1 MRISIGRWSPSASP
15 LRKRAM
21 ICQGC
26 VPSVSPAGSSPGG
39 CGGGGGGGAGEGG
52 RRTPQ
57 GLALLRDACCAHGPG
72 KRGRR
77 TACVGAARILEL
89 PTRRWR
95 TLVQT
100 SFLALP
106 AGSLGPCPEPHPQLA
121 HIFAFL
127 RVEGSPLPEPERVC
141 PSGGGSS
148 VIRWRKGLCFRLRKI
163 LFFVLGLYVAI
174 PFLIK
179 LCPGIQAKL
188 IFLNF
193 VRVPYFIDLKRPQ
206 DQGLNHTCNY
216 YLQPEEDVTI
226 GVWHT
231 VPTVWWKNA
240 QGKDQMWYEDA
251 LSSSHPI
258 ILYLHGNAGTR
269 GGDHRVELYKVLSSL
284 GYHVVTFDYRGWG
297 DSVGTPSERG
307 MTYDALHV
315 FDWIKVRS
323 GDNPVYIWGHSLGTG
338 VATNLVRRLCERETP
353 PDALI
358 LESPFTNIRE
368 EAKSHPFSVIYR
380 YFPGFDWFFL
390 DPITSSGIQFAND
403 ENVKHISC
411 SLLILHAEDDPVVPF
426 QLGRKLYNIA
436 APSRSFRDFKVQ
448 FIPFHSDLGYRHK
461 YIYKSPELPR
471 ILREFLGKS
480 EPGRQH

>member
-1 MRISIGRWSPSASP
+1 MRKRAEPVALEHERRAVSGSPSAGSAASALDADCRLKQNLCLAGP
-15 LRKRAM
+15 GPAEPRCASDAGMKRAL
-21 ICQGC
+21 
-26 VPSVSPAGSSPGG
+26 
-39 CGGGGGGGAGEGG
+39 G
-52 RRTPQ
+52 R
-57 GLALLRDACCAHGPG
+57 
-72 KRGRR
+72 
-77 TACVGAARILEL
+77 
-89 PTRRWR
+89 
-95 TLVQT
+95 
-100 SFLALP
+100 
-106 AGSLGPCPEPHPQLA
+106 
-121 HIFAFL
+121 
-127 RVEGSPLPEPERVC
+127 
-141 PSGGGSS
+141 
-148 VIRWRKGLCFRLRKI
+148 RKGLCFRLRKI
-163 LFFVLGLYVAI
+163 LLCVLGLYVAI

-179 LCPGIQAKL
+179 LCPAIQAKL

-193 VRVPYFIDLKRPQ
+193 VRVPYFIDLKKPQ

-216 YLQPEEDVTI
+216 YLHPEEGVTI

-231 VPTVWWKNA
+231 VPAVWWKNA
-240 QGKDQMWYEDA
+240 QGKDQIWYEDA
-251 LSSSHPI
+251 LASSREVCLPCRATLCRAS
-258 ILYLHGNAGTR
+258 
-269 GGDHRVELYKVLSSL
+269 
-284 GYHVVTFDYRGWG
+284 WG

-315 FDWIKVRS
+315 FDWIKARS

-426 QLGRKLYNIA
+426 QLGRKLYSIA

-480 EPGRQH
+480 EPAA

>member
-1 MRISIGRWSPSASP
+1 M
-15 LRKRAM
+15 RKRTEPITLEHERRASSD
-21 ICQGC
+21 
-26 VPSVSPAGSSPGG
+26 VPSSGSGS
-39 CGGGGGGGAGEGG
+39 GA
-52 RRTPQ
+52 
-57 GLALLRDACCAHGPG
+57 LD
-72 KRGRR
+72 
-77 TACVGAARILEL
+77 TACRLKHNLRLAGTGPAEPRCAADAGMKR
-89 PTRRWR
+89 
-95 TLVQT
+95 
-100 SFLALP
+100 AL
-106 AGSLGPCPEPHPQLA
+106 G
-121 HIFAFL
+121 
-127 RVEGSPLPEPERVC
+127 R
-141 PSGGGSS
+141 
-148 VIRWRKGLCFRLRKI
+148 RKGLWFQLRRI
-163 LFFVLGLYVAI
+163 LFYVLGLYIAI

-193 VRVPYFIDLKRPQ
+193 GASNFIGSGLALLSHGGQRPLRVLRSSPIMLAGMR
-206 DQGLNHTCNY
+206 
-216 YLQPEEDVTI
+216 LQSVA
-226 GVWHT
+226 HT
-231 VPTVWWKNA
+231 VPAVWWKNA

-251 LSSSHPI
+251 LASNHPV

-297 DSVGTPSERG
+297 DSAGTPSERG

-315 FDWIKVRS
+315 FDWIKARS
-323 GDNPVYIWGHSLGTG
+323 GDNAVYIWGHSLGTG

-390 DPITSSGIQFAND
+390 DPITSSGIRFAND

-411 SLLILHAEDDPVVPF
+411 ALLILHAEDDPVVPF

-471 ILREFLGKS
+471 ILR
-480 EPGRQH
+480 

>member
-1 MRISIGRWSPSASP
+1 MRLQLGSDVRWGALVGSALCWILRQGR
-15 LRKRAM
+15 M
-21 ICQGC
+21 
-26 VPSVSPAGSSPGG
+26 
-39 CGGGGGGGAGEGG
+39 
-52 RRTPQ
+52 
-57 GLALLRDACCAHGPG
+57 
-72 KRGRR
+72 
-77 TACVGAARILEL
+77 
-89 PTRRWR
+89 
-95 TLVQT
+95 
-100 SFLALP
+100 
-106 AGSLGPCPEPHPQLA
+106 
-121 HIFAFL
+121 
-127 RVEGSPLPEPERVC
+127 
-141 PSGGGSS
+141 
-148 VIRWRKGLCFRLRKI
+148 RKGLWLRLRKI
-163 LFFVLGLYVAI
+163 LLCVLGLYIAI

-193 VRVPYFIDLKRPQ
+193 VRVPYFIDLKKPQ

-231 VPTVWWKNA
+231 VPAVWWKNA

-251 LSSSHPI
+251 LVSSHPI

-315 FDWIKVRS
+315 FDWIKARS

-368 EAKSHPFSVIYR
+368 EAKSHPFSIYR

-390 DPITSSGIQFAND
+390 DPITSSGIKFAND

-411 SLLILHAEDDPVVPF
+411 PLLILHAEDDPVVPF
-426 QLGRKLYNIA
+426 QLGRKLYSIA
-436 APSRSFRDFKVQ
+436 APARSFRDFKVQ
-448 FIPFHSDLGYRHK
+448 FVPFHSDLGYRHK

-471 ILREFLGKS
+471 ILSYFLKGHCARLPCTGRTWAAAWRVMSSHLDLGAEPKPEGEALAVVTRAACGVDKHLLSSALPWALCRLLRRLAYLPVREHKPQPTAWLCGLGQDANLPCAWDKAS
-480 EPGRQH
+480 

>member
-1 MRISIGRWSPSASP
+1 M
-15 LRKRAM
+15 RKRTEPVALEHEP
-21 ICQGC
+21 CAA
-26 VPSVSPAGSSPGG
+26 SGSSSSGSAAAVLDTD
-39 CGGGGGGGAGEGG
+39 CSLKRKLCLAGK
-52 RRTPQ
+52 
-57 GLALLRDACCAHGPG
+57 GPG
-72 KRGRR
+72 ETRSAADADMKRALGR
-77 TACVGAARILEL
+77 
-89 PTRRWR
+89 
-95 TLVQT
+95 
-100 SFLALP
+100 
-106 AGSLGPCPEPHPQLA
+106 
-121 HIFAFL
+121 
-127 RVEGSPLPEPERVC
+127 
-141 PSGGGSS
+141 
-148 VIRWRKGLCFRLRKI
+148 RKGLWFRLRKI
-163 LFFVLGLYVAI
+163 LLYVLGLYIAI

-193 VRVPYFIDLKRPQ
+193 VRVPYFIDLKKPQ

-216 YLQPEEDVTI
+216 YLQPEEDITI

-231 VPTVWWKNA
+231 VPTVWWKTA

-251 LSSSHPI
+251 LASSYPI

-269 GGDHRVELYKVLSSL
+269 
-284 GYHVVTFDYRGWG
+284 
-297 DSVGTPSERG
+297 
-307 MTYDALHV
+307 
-315 FDWIKVRS
+315 
-323 GDNPVYIWGHSLGTG
+323 

-390 DPITSSGIQFAND
+390 DPITSSGIKFAND

-436 APSRSFRDFKVQ
+436 APSQSFRDFKVQ

-471 ILREFLGKS
+471 ILREFLGNS
-480 EPGRQH
+480 EPEHQH

>member
-1 MRISIGRWSPSASP
+1 MG
-15 LRKRAM
+15 
-21 ICQGC
+21 
-26 VPSVSPAGSSPGG
+26 PAGVVP
-39 CGGGGGGGAGEGG
+39 AG
-52 RRTPQ
+52 R
-57 GLALLRDACCAHGPG
+57 AAHGAPWPRHLG
-72 KRGRR
+72 ASG
-77 TACVGAARILEL
+77 ACRL
-89 PTRRWR
+89 
-95 TLVQT
+95 
-100 SFLALP
+100 FL
-106 AGSLGPCPEPHPQLA
+106 
-121 HIFAFL
+121 
-127 RVEGSPLPEPERVC
+127 GSPPR
-141 PSGGGSS
+141 
-148 VIRWRKGLCFRLRKI
+148 RYGLWFRLRKLLI
-163 LFFVLGLYVAI
+163 WLLGVYIAI
-174 PFLIK
+174 PFLVKICPAIQVK
-179 LCPGIQAKL
+179 LV
-188 IFLNF
+188 FLNF

-206 DQGLNHTCNY
+206 DQGLNHTYNY

-231 VPTVWWKNA
+231 VPGALWKDA
-240 QGKDQMWYEDA
+240 QGKGQPWYEDT
-251 LSSSHPI
+251 LGSNYPV

-315 FDWIKVRS
+315 FDWIKARS

-368 EAKSHPFSVIYR
+368 EARSHPFSVIYR

-390 DPITSSGIQFAND
+390 DTITMSGIKFAND
-403 ENVKHISC
+403 ENVKYISC

-426 QLGRKLYNIA
+426 HLGKKLYNIA
-436 APSRSFRDFKVQ
+436 APSRSFRDYKVQ
-448 FIPFHSDLGYRHK
+448 FVPFHRDLGYRHK
-461 YIYKSPELPR
+461 YIYRSPELPR

-480 EPGRQH
+480 EHAHHH

>member
-1 MRISIGRWSPSASP
+1 MW
-15 LRKRAM
+15 
-21 ICQGC
+21 
-26 VPSVSPAGSSPGG
+26 
-39 CGGGGGGGAGEGG
+39 
-52 RRTPQ
+52 
-57 GLALLRDACCAHGPG
+57 
-72 KRGRR
+72 
-77 TACVGAARILEL
+77 
-89 PTRRWR
+89 
-95 TLVQT
+95 
-100 SFLALP
+100 
-106 AGSLGPCPEPHPQLA
+106 
-121 HIFAFL
+121 
-127 RVEGSPLPEPERVC
+127 
-141 PSGGGSS
+141 
-148 VIRWRKGLCFRLRKI
+148 FRLRKI
-163 LFFVLGLYVAI
+163 LFCVLGLYVGI

-193 VRVPYFIDLKRPQ
+193 VRVPYFIDLKKPQ

-231 VPTVWWKNA
+231 VPALWWKTA

-251 LSSSHPI
+251 LASSCPI

-297 DSVGTPSERG
+297 DSIGTPSERG

-315 FDWIKVRS
+315 FDWIKARS

-353 PDALI
+353 PEALI

-390 DPITSSGIQFAND
+390 DPITSSGIKFAND

-471 ILREFLGKS
+471 ILRSFTIAPAGKEGEKKRRRNTNAKDTEVPLAPGTTETLASVGHAVHAGGGAECGGGALGRRGTL
-480 EPGRQH
+480 EEIGLRVGGRGFQRGRTTGCDLNPWNWAITSGFTGENLR